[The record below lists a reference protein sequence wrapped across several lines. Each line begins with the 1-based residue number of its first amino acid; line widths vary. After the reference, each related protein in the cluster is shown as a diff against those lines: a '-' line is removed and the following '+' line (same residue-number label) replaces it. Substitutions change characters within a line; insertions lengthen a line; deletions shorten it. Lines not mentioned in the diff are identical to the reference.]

1 MTSPAGVDG
10 ATVLAWSDRD
20 DARRRGGRPSPR
32 WWLAL
37 AVGLGA
43 AGLAAYRG
51 GWRTGVAAP
60 PSPAFALMIAVVGF
74 VPAMLAIPHQLFWRA
89 DAAML
94 ARLPIPGPALWRAAL
109 VRAART
115 AAAAAL
121 VVAPTV
127 TLAALAEPAYGGRLA
142 ALVVALAVATAALV
156 PAVCVGAAHVVASGQ
171 AAAASAALGGGAAV
185 PTTSLLGAL
194 PGATI
199 AAVVVAA
206 LALHPWLADGL
217 GPRGPAI
224 LIGVVAVAALA
235 AALAG
240 ATAARVLPRAMRE
253 VAALDRQIL
262 AHLEIQPITGLERV
276 VRDRLAADAA
286 IGFDRMARLIR
297 RRYPLFALAGAAGA
311 VALLGLGLGRPS
323 GVEPWL
329 AVVAGALAAVAATL
343 AHATG
348 RPPIELPRATALL
361 PIAPTAIATA
371 RRALVGLWLAVWL
384 APAVVV
390 AIAASP
396 TPGSSA
402 GHLGLGLA
410 VGALVGGLRRPA
422 A

>member
-1 MTSPAGVDG
+1 M
-10 ATVLAWSDRD
+10 
-20 DARRRGGRPSPR
+20 
-32 WWLAL
+32 
-37 AVGLGA
+37 
-43 AGLAAYRG
+43 
-51 GWRTGVAAP
+51 
-60 PSPAFALMIAVVGF
+60 
-74 VPAMLAIPHQLFWRA
+74 
-89 DAAML
+89 
-94 ARLPIPGPALWRAAL
+94 
-109 VRAART
+109 
-115 AAAAAL
+115 
-121 VVAPTV
+121 
-127 TLAALAEPAYGGRLA
+127 
-142 ALVVALAVATAALV
+142 
-156 PAVCVGAAHVVASGQ
+156 
-171 AAAASAALGGGAAV
+171 
-185 PTTSLLGAL
+185 
-194 PGATI
+194 
-199 AAVVVAA
+199 
-206 LALHPWLADGL
+206 

-286 IGFDRMARLIR
+286 IAFDRMARLIR